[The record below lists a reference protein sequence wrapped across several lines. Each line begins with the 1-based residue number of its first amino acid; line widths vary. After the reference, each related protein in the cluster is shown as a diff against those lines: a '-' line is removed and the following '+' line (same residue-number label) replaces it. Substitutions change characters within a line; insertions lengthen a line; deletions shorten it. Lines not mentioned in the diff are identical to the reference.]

1 MKKITGYDKLQLTD
15 LNRDYEEFLQL
26 SNKTTVNQ
34 KNDKTYELT
43 IHLDRQKFI
52 NYIKSWQGYG
62 IFLCIFTYC
71 QWECNWV
78 QLLEAI
84 W

>member
-1 MKKITGYDKLQLTD
+1 MSEKTSQVMLQLTD

-26 SNKTTVNQ
+26 RNKRTVNQ

-43 IHLDRQKFI
+43 IHSDRQKFI
-52 NYIKSWQGYG
+52 NYVKSWQGYG
-62 IFLCIFTYC
+62 IFLCIFAHC
-71 QWECNWV
+71 QWEYNWA